1 MFQLNPLD
9 LPGAWWQHSL
19 MLLISG
25 IIGCIIGFCHRNA
38 TFFALQSRLAK
49 AGNDLLECEQRL
61 VNYTTS
67 ATKSAQDDLKVIE
80 GIGPQI
86 EKLLY
91 EAGVCTYGQ
100 LSVATPAMI
109 KETLAKAGSGFQMH
123 NPQTWPRQA
132 MLAAAGQWDELYE
145 WQDTLDG
152 GNEFFSAN

>member
-25 IIGCIIGFCHRNA
+25 IIGCIIGFRHGNA
-38 TFFALQSRLAK
+38 TTSILRNHLADVV
-49 AGNDLLECEQRL
+49 NDFSECQQRL
-61 VNYTTS
+61 IKLARST
-67 ATKSAQDDLKVIE
+67 TKSAQDDLKVIE

-91 EAGVCTYGQ
+91 EAGVHTYRQ
-100 LSVATPAMI
+100 LSLANPAAI
-109 KETLAKAGSGFQMH
+109 REILDKEGARFQMH

-132 MLAAAGQWDELYE
+132 LLAATGQWDELHE
-145 WQDTLDG
+145 WQDTLNG
-152 GNEFFSAN
+152 GDESFSSN